1 MLSEMIVDYYR
12 FGHRRWMEV
21 DGLWES
27 LIVKMTH
34 MVPSKRIQIKEALS
48 EIKKI
53 RSTLLKNEWITLQ
66 LHFSLGSDLID
77 IFNLFLLPIKLYT
90 FFNR

>member
-1 MLSEMIVDYYR
+1 MIVDYYR

-34 MVPSKRIQIKEALS
+34 MVPSKRIQIKKALS

-53 RSTLLKNEWITLQ
+53 RSTLLKNE
-66 LHFSLGSDLID
+66 
-77 IFNLFLLPIKLYT
+77 
-90 FFNR
+90 